1 MRQCKES
8 WWYFGENWVFDQATK
23 IDVSEPRV
31 FPTHHQP
38 AANLMILSTRAN
50 KLIAAKTE

>member
-31 FPTHHQP
+31 FPAHHQP